1 MNSNL
6 DTLFK
11 PTNIAVIGVSEEQGK
26 LGTVIYNNIKSAGF
40 SGNLFA
46 VNPKYDKLHGVKCY
60 KSITE
65 INEILDLIVV
75 VIPAKYVKSVTQEA
89 VKAKVRNMV
98 IISAGF
104 GETGVEGKQ
113 LEKEIYNIAK
123 AGGVRIVGPNCLG
136 VISNVGN
143 LNASFSSQ
151 NPLDGN
157 IALLSQSGAINT
169 ALLDLSLARNLGFSY
184 FVSFGNKIDI
194 NELDLLEYWLQD
206 DSVKVIGMYLE
217 EFSSGREFINIVQQH
232 TTKPIVLLYA
242 GTSAKGKAAASSHTG
257 SLTSDKTII
266 KAAMDKIGVILVDSI
281 EKFFNTLMLFS
292 WIDDHPVGLSTKIVT
307 NAGGPGILATDL
319 LSNTSAK
326 ITAPDKTTYSKLE
339 KFLPAAS
346 SVHNPIDILGDAL
359 ADRYDKSLELLN
371 DDSET
376 DAIIVILTPQYITE
390 IYKTARTIIT
400 AVRKYNKPIIPIF
413 IGDFDVYKGLSLM
426 WKNKVPAFEFLEEAI
441 SALDSLFRYQLIER
455 EIPDQRL
462 IKNFVEQGQYRE
474 LIEKVISTD
483 SSSIHPLDPVL
494 SKALATE
501 VNIPLP
507 IEKVVNTVE
516 DAITFTQQSDFP
528 VVIKATTEDATH
540 KTDTQLIFLDIQNK
554 SDLVVK
560 FNQLVN
566 NLNSITHKEHPN
578 VLIQEMVNGKE
589 ELFMGIKRDGNSK
602 IYEESQKGF
611 GHMLV
616 FGKGGIYTEIYKD
629 VASILLPMDNDDAYK
644 LIDKTKVSQILYG
657 ARGNKALAVNKVVEV
672 MNSIQKLVVLYPEIS
687 AIDFNPLFIT
697 EDRVVAVDVKMF
709 VKA

>member
-1 MNSNL
+1 MISNL

-11 PTNIAVIGVSEEQGK
+11 PTNVAVIGVSEEQGK
-26 LGTVIYNNIKSAGF
+26 LGTVIYNNIKSADF

-60 KSITE
+60 KKISE
-65 INEILDLIVV
+65 IKEVLDLIVV
-75 VIPAKYVKSVTQEA
+75 VIPAKYVKAVTEDA

-104 GETGVEGKQ
+104 GETGAEGKK

-136 VISNVGN
+136 VISNIGN

-169 ALLDLSLARNLGFSY
+169 ALLDLSLAHNLGFSH
-184 FVSFGNKIDI
+184 FVSFGNKIDV
-194 NELDLLEYWLQD
+194 NELDLLEYWLKD

-217 EFSSGREFINIVQQH
+217 EFASGREFINIIQQNPP
-232 TTKPIVLLYA
+232 KPIVLLYA

-257 SLTSDKTII
+257 SLTSDKSVIES
-266 KAAMDKIGVILVDSI
+266 AMDKAGVILVNSI

-292 WIDDHPVGLSTKIVT
+292 WIDDHPVGPRTKIVT
-307 NAGGPGILATDL
+307 NAGGPGILAVDL

-326 ITAPDKTTYSKLE
+326 LSAPDKTTYAKLQ
-339 KFLPAAS
+339 KSLPTAAS
-346 SVHNPIDILGDAL
+346 SRNPIDILGDGP
-359 ADRYDKSLELLN
+359 ADRYNKTLELLN

-390 IYKTARTIIT
+390 IYETARTVIT
-400 AVRKYNKPIIPIF
+400 AVEKYSKPIIPIF

-426 WKNKVPAFEFLEEAI
+426 WKNKVPAFQFLEEAV
-441 SALDSLFRYQLIER
+441 SALESLFKYQLVER

-462 IKNFVEQGQYRE
+462 IQNFVEQGNSKK
-474 LIEKVISTD
+474 LIDQVIATDPNKV
-483 SSSIHPLDPVL
+483 HALDPVL
-494 SKALATE
+494 SKTLASE

-516 DAITFTQQSDFP
+516 DAITFTQQSGFP
-528 VVIKATTEDATH
+528 VVIKATTEDAAH
-540 KTDTQLIFLDIQNK
+540 KTDTQLIFLGIQNK

-560 FNQLVN
+560 FSQLVN
-566 NLNSITHKEHPN
+566 NLKSITNKETPN

-589 ELFMGIKRDGNSK
+589 ELFMGIKRDGSSK
-602 IYEESQKGF
+602 VYEESQKGF

-629 VASILLPMDNDDAYK
+629 VASILLPMNNDDAYK
-644 LIDKTKVSQILYG
+644 LIDRTKVSQILYG

-672 MNSIQKLVVLYPEIS
+672 MNSVQKLVVLYPEIS
-687 AIDFNPLFIT
+687 EIDFNPLFIT
-697 EDRVVAVDVKMF
+697 EDRVVAVDVKIF
-709 VKA
+709 VKS